1 MRTLLLCSLVT
12 GLLLSATTTYAAGG
26 KTVGPFPF
34 SEGEDGTPLEVV
46 FELLKAGIEGDSAAR
61 KIYER
66 YVLPGRK
73 SSAKAA
79 ATLATKEWENLTA
92 QAHNYLVNDIDV
104 LKGWVQQMNPGPFE
118 IKRSTKK
125 VYVTLRNQMDNMRQ
139 GMFIVERDKKGK
151 WKLRTLNL

>member
-1 MRTLLLCSLVT
+1 MRTLLSFSLIT
-12 GLLLSATTTYAAGG
+12 GLLLTASVTNAAGG
-26 KTVGPFPF
+26 KTVDPFPF

-61 KIYER
+61 NTYER
-66 YVLPGRK
+66 YVLPGRR

-79 ATLATKEWENLTA
+79 AALATKEWENLTA

-104 LKGWVQQMNPGPFE
+104 LKGWVQQMTPDPFE
-118 IKRSTKK
+118 VKRSTKK

-139 GMFIVERDKKGK
+139 GMFIVERDKKGN

>member
-1 MRTLLLCSLVT
+1 MRKLLSFSLIT
-12 GLLLSATTTYAAGG
+12 SLLLSATAAYAASG

-46 FELLKAGIEGDSAAR
+46 FELLKAGIEGDSTAR
-61 KIYER
+61 KTYER
-66 YVLPGRK
+66 FVLPGRK
-73 SSAKAA
+73 SSKKAA
-79 ATLATKEWENLTA
+79 DALAMKEWENLTA

-104 LKGWVQQMNPGPFE
+104 FKGWVQQMNPGPFE
-118 IKRSTKK
+118 VKRSTKK

-139 GMFIVERDKKGK
+139 GIFIVERDKKGN